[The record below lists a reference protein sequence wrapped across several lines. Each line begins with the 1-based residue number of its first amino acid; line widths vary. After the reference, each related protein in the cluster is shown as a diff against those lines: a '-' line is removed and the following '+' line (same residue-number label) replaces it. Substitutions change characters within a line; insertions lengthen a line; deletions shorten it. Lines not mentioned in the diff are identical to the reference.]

1 MHYGKKRAIIIIS
14 IIFAVLLVLGIGG
27 TILYL
32 KTDIFKSNQSL
43 FLKYIE
49 QAIQGIEYVPN
60 DNIINNIN
68 RINEEPF
75 TLVGNLNY
83 ETDEKNNATKNAL
96 KNMKFSVEAKVD
108 NSEKMAYGVGTL
120 KNNNQDLFKLE
131 YANTNNIYA
140 LKSDEVVTA
149 FIGVENQNLKVLA
162 QKLGITNTN
171 NIPNS
176 VAQILNLNETLNLT
190 ENEKTHIYETYMPV
204 LEQNIEK
211 SNFSKNKDIAVSR
224 DGVIYNTTGY
234 RLELNASQLRQI
246 EIKLLQTLKE
256 DSITLNL
263 ITTKAK
269 TFNLEEKYT
278 QINSLVQEI
287 DKLINTINNNSL
299 NSKNGIII
307 TVYVENG
314 KVVTTEIIYK
324 NEIKYTIY
332 GQKETNANN
341 YYILIENLSE
351 EEYNKIEIKAEEI
364 SNSNASTI
372 NVLININNKKGIEIY
387 IENTNDVEEDIS
399 RTNCEVIINEE
410 ENNNSILNYEQE
422 ITFKE
427 SITDIAKID
436 RNNCAVL
443 NDYPTEQLQVLVKSL
458 IQRVQ
463 ELINQKAQA
472 VGIPL
477 SINIQ
482 SDTNTISTA
491 ENNANNTTQE
501 Q

>member
-43 FLKYIE
+43 FFKYIE

-75 TLVGNLNY
+75 ALVGNLNY

-96 KNMKFSVEAKVD
+96 KNMKFSIEAKVD

-299 NSKNGIII
+299 NSKDGIII

-332 GQKETNANN
+332 GQKETNTNN

-351 EEYNKIEIKAEEI
+351 EEYNKIEIKADEI

-387 IENTNDVEEDIS
+387 IENANDVEEDIL

-482 SDTNTISTA
+482 SDTNIISTA
-491 ENNANNTTQE
+491 ENSANNTTQE